1 MVSRFQFPVPSPVS
15 SSSSELVLFQNP
27 KFSPLLVP
35 VVLLRYNNRDTQL
48 LLLITSSSLEL
59 KKISSEIQHI
69 LLAPR

>member
-1 MVSRFQFPVPSPVS
+1 MEVPVS
-15 SSSSELVLFQNP
+15 GAIPAFSEFIRTGSLSKPQILLLQVL
-27 KFSPLLVP
+27 
-35 VVLLRYNNRDTQL
+35 VVLLRYNNGDTQL